1 MLPND
6 SHPHLETVSRAS
18 LSNSS
23 TLWRVYSTE
32 WIFCFQSF
40 SVCQLT
46 RKVCLS
52 LSLKSCQDFLQI
64 PVNLGTTL
72 TPLLCSLFTLLFHCL
87 TPWYSGEAESP
98 QSIMFCCTWAF
109 LLQSLFFFFFGEITG
124 KDICV
129 GRLFMKSIYL
139 SFFWTGPFS
148 LHLLWLSEETL
159 WITAQ
164 LLPQLNGLFTSTAP
178 RMLPK
183 TTAPLCGYSRGLHAP
198 NSGCKSSLKKAFSSS
213 EKRGLSLAYV
223 FGITQ
228 SSPQATLH

>member
-109 LLQSLFFFFFGEITG
+109 LLQSLFFFFFWWDHWERHLRG
-124 KDICV
+124 KV
-129 GRLFMKSIYL
+129 IYEVHIPL
-139 SFFWTGPFS
+139 ILLDRTIFAASVMVVWGNIVNYSPAASPAEWPFHIHSPSYAPKDNGPT
-148 LHLLWLSEETL
+148 LWLQQR
-159 WITAQ
+159 ITC
-164 LLPQLNGLFTSTAP
+164 
-178 RMLPK
+178 PK
-183 TTAPLCGYSRGLHAP
+183 FRVQ
-198 NSGCKSSLKKAFSSS
+198 K
-213 EKRGLSLAYV
+213 
-223 FGITQ
+223 
-228 SSPQATLH
+228 